1 MPDAPSAPP
10 AYSQVKSPA
19 PDNTWTAIDLS
30 AQPLGG
36 SLGADGGMS
45 GVMVV
50 DGQQALVH
58 CGGQD
63 QFTDDGVSSDCFALR
78 MSSSGEVVV
87 DSLAPLPQP
96 RRYSCHGSD
105 GGRLVVAGGLDDG
118 DHRQQSVWVLEGVTS
133 NWAAAAVNLSSARD
147 SSAGLLL
154 GDQLVCMGGIDE
166 EVG

>member
-1 MPDAPSAPP
+1 M
-10 AYSQVKSPA
+10 KSPA

-36 SLGADGGMS
+36 SLGARVGMS

-58 CGGQD
+58 CGGWD
-63 QFTDDGVSSDCFALR
+63 VFAGNGVSSDCFALR
-78 MSSSGEVVV
+78 VSSSGEVVV

-96 RRYSCHGSD
+96 RGTSCHGSD
-105 GGRLVVAGGLDDG
+105 GGRLVVAGGNDDNF
-118 DHRQQSVWVLEGVTS
+118 DRQQSVWVLEGVAS
-133 NWAAAAVNLSSARD
+133 GWAAAAVNLSTARD

-154 GDQLVCMGGIDE
+154 GDQLVCMGGWDD

>member
-19 PDNTWTAIDLS
+19 PDNTWTAIELS

-45 GVMVV
+45 GVTVV

-58 CGGQD
+58 CGGWD
-63 QFTDDGVSSDCFALR
+63 EFTNEGVSSDCFALR
-78 MSSSGEVVV
+78 VSSSGEVVV

-105 GGRLVVAGGLDDG
+105 GGRLVVAGGGDDFG
-118 DHRQQSVWVLEGVTS
+118 DEHQSVWVLEGVTS
-133 NWAAAAVNLSSARD
+133 DWAAAAVNLSTARD
-147 SSAGLLL
+147 SAAGLLL
-154 GDQLVCMGGIDE
+154 GEQLVCMGGTN